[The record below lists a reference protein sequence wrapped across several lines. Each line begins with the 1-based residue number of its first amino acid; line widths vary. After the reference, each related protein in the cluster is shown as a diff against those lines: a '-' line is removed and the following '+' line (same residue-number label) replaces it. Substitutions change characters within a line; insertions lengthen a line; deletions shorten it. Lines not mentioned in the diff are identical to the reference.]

1 MSKNAKPP
9 THDAYRDSRTGQFV
23 TERYAT
29 RHPSTTEHERYR
41 PKR

>member
-1 MSKNAKPP
+1 MSKNDKTP

-23 TERYAT
+23 TERHAA
-29 RHPSTTEHERYR
+29 RHPATTEHERYG